1 MEGTSITIN
10 TLHPNHSRV
19 YRQRWVRKMKNKGGL
34 IENHVLLILSIYPS
48 SVILKKKKKRKKFN
62 RIAHFSCQIIHFV
75 EAVIGEEEK
84 SR

>member
-1 MEGTSITIN
+1 MEGRSITIN

-19 YRQRWVRKMKNKGGL
+19 YRERCVWKMKNKGGL

-48 SVILKKKKKRKKFN
+48 SVIFKRKKKEKKFKT
-62 RIAHFSCQIIHFV
+62 IAHFSCQIIHFV
-75 EAVIGEEEK
+75 EVVSGEEEK